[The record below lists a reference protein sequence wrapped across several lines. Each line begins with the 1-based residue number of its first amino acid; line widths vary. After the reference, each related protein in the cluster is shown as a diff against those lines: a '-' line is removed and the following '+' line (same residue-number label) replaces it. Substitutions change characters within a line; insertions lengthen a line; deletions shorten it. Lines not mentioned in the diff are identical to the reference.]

1 VRTGPVAA
9 SRLSDVDLPDI
20 DPNRPPYPAETMLVD
35 GRAVL
40 LRRTPGTGDPALYV
54 HGLGGSSTNWT
65 DLAALLSGHVDG
77 MALDLPGFGGS
88 DPARDGDYSLAAHAR
103 VVARVIEQWGR
114 GPVHLAG
121 NSLGGAVCVLLAARR
136 PELVKTLT
144 LVSPAM
150 PDLRPR
156 RSPAVLIGAF
166 GVPGLRWVAGRWIE
180 RSTVEE
186 RVRGVL
192 DICFA
197 DPSLIPEVRWAEAV
211 AEERRQLTVPW
222 ARAAFAGSVRGL
234 VGAYVRTGRRSLW
247 AEAAAITAPTA
258 VVWGARDRLVDV
270 VLAPRTARTIPGA
283 TLLVLPEVG
292 HVAHL
297 ESPPAVA
304 RVILGLLRA

>member
-1 VRTGPVAA
+1 MGPVAA
-9 SRLSDVDLPDI
+9 ARLSDVDLPEI
-20 DPNRPPYPAETMLVD
+20 DPNRPPYPVETMQVD

-40 LRRTPGTGDPALYV
+40 VRRTPGTGDPALYV

-65 DLAALLSGHVDG
+65 DLAALLTEHVDG

-103 VVARVIEQWGR
+103 VVARVIEQWDR

-121 NSLGGAVCVLLAARR
+121 NSLGGAISVLVAARR
-136 PELVKTLT
+136 PDLVKTLT

-156 RSPAVLIGAF
+156 LGPEVFVGAF
-166 GVPGLRWVAGRWIE
+166 GVPGLRRLVDRWVSRG
-180 RSTVEE
+180 TVEQ

-197 DPSLIPEVRWAEAV
+197 DPSVIPEVRWNEAV
-211 AEERRQLTVPW
+211 ADERRQLTVPW
-222 ARAAFAGSVRGL
+222 ARAAFAGSVRGIL
-234 VGAYVRTGRRSLW
+234 ASYLRFGSRSLW
-247 AEAAAITAPTA
+247 AEAARITAPTA
-258 VVWGARDRLVDV
+258 VIWGERDRLVDV

-283 TLLVLPEVG
+283 TLLVLPNIG

-297 ESPPAVA
+297 EAPPAVA
-304 RVILGLLRA
+304 RAILGLLRA

>member
-1 VRTGPVAA
+1 M
-9 SRLSDVDLPDI
+9 RLSDADLPEI

-40 LRRTPGTGDPALYV
+40 IRRTPGTGDPALYV

-65 DLAALLSGHVDG
+65 DLAALLTEHVDG
-77 MALDLPGFGGS
+77 MAMDLPGFGGS
-88 DPARDGDYSLAAHAR
+88 DPAREGDYSLDAQAH

-121 NSLGGAVCVLLAARR
+121 NSLGGAVCVLVAARR
-136 PELVKTLT
+136 PDLVKTLT

-156 RSPAVLIGAF
+156 RGPAVLIGTF
-166 GVPGLRWVAGRWIE
+166 GVPGLRWLGEWWLARN
-180 RSTVEE
+180 TVEE

-197 DPSLIPEVRWAEAV
+197 DPSVIPEVRWAEAV
-211 AEERRQLTVPW
+211 AEERKQMTIPW

-234 VGAYVRTGRRSLW
+234 VTAYLRTGRRSLW
-247 AEAAAITAPTA
+247 TEAARITAPTA
-258 VVWGARDRLVDV
+258 VVWGERDRLVDV
-270 VLAPRTARTIPGA
+270 VLAPRTARAIPGA
-283 TLLVLPEVG
+283 TLLVLPNVG

-297 ESPPAVA
+297 EAPPAVA
-304 RVILGLLRA
+304 RTILGLLRA

>member
-1 VRTGPVAA
+1 
-9 SRLSDVDLPDI
+9 VDLPEI
-20 DPNRPPYPAETMLVD
+20 DPNRPPYKAETMLVD

-40 LRRTPGTGDPALYV
+40 IRRTPGTGDPALYV

-65 DLAALLSGHVDG
+65 DLAALLTEHVDG

-88 DPARDGDYSLAAHAR
+88 DPARDGDYSLAAQAR
-103 VVARVIEQWGR
+103 VIARVIEQWGR

-136 PELVKTLT
+136 PELVRTLT

-156 RSPAVLIGAF
+156 RSPAVFIGAF
-166 GVPGLRWVAGRWIE
+166 GVPGLRLLADRWVART
-180 RSTVEE
+180 SVED

-192 DICFA
+192 EICFA
-197 DPSLIPEVRWAEAV
+197 DPSVIPEVRWAEAI
-211 AEERRQLTVPW
+211 ADERKQMTVPW

-234 VGAYVRTGRRSLW
+234 VTAYLRTGQRSLW
-247 AEAAAITAPTA
+247 AEAAKITAPTA
-258 VVWGARDRLVDV
+258 VVWGEQDRLVDV
-270 VLAPRTARTIPGA
+270 ILAPRTARTIPGA
-283 TLLVLPEVG
+283 TLLVLPNIG

-297 ESPPAVA
+297 EAPPAVA